1 MPDNN
6 DIWPAITV
14 IIPVYNDPERLEL
27 CLNALAKQ
35 TYPAQKTEILV
46 VDNNSAVSC
55 EDVVSRVPNA
65 VYLFEKEAGSYA
77 ARNKALGYESIADI
91 VAFTDSDCIPDPD
104 WLTQAITSLMAST
117 SVGAVGGRVDVFA
130 ASEPPTLPELYD
142 IVTGFDQKGY
152 IQKEHFSV
160 TANLVT
166 KKAVLDEVGQF
177 NAALKSSGDKDWCQ
191 RMVKRGYDL
200 VYCDPAVVN
209 HPARDSVK
217 SIKTKL
223 RRLYGGFY
231 HNHKHVKK
239 DKLFTAAG
247 LLEALMPPVHY
258 IKKMRSMADR
268 LSLSTGKQ
276 IQLACFFYAMKL
288 YTLGYRIRLMTGLA
302 GKVER
307 L

>member
-1 MPDNN
+1 MPDNEN
-6 DIWPAITV
+6 MLPSITV
-14 IIPVYNDPERLEL
+14 IIPVYNDTARLQL
-27 CLNALAKQ
+27 CLNALTKQ
-35 TYPAQKTEILV
+35 TYPSEKIDILV

-55 EDVVSRVPNA
+55 EEVVAKIPNA
-65 VYLFEKEAGSYA
+65 TYLFEKDAGSYA
-77 ARNKALGYESIADI
+77 ARNKALAYDSLADV
-91 VAFTDSDCIPDPD
+91 VAFTDSDCIPDSD
-104 WLTQAITSLMAST
+104 WLSQAVAVLMRST
-117 SVGAVGGRVDVFA
+117 TIGAVGGRVDVFA
-130 ASEPPTLPELYD
+130 ANSSASLPELYD

-166 KKAVLDEVGQF
+166 RKDVLNAVGQF

-191 RMVKRGYDL
+191 RMVKSGYDL
-200 VYCDPAVVN
+200 VYCDSAVVN

-231 HNHKHVKK
+231 HNHKYVKK
-239 DKLFTAAG
+239 DKLFTPAG
-247 LLEALMPPVHY
+247 LLEALMPPVNY
-258 IKKMRSMADR
+258 IRKMRSMSAR

-276 IQLACFFYAMKL
+276 IQLACFFYTMKL
-288 YTLGYRIRLMTGLA
+288 YTLGYRVRLMTGLA